1 MLTMVRNN
9 FARLLAPTLCLGMLM
24 GAMYAERDW
33 PQRDDARPYHARCA
47 AAITAI
53 PLQMGPWVGKE
64 RAPQSAAIEVLKPNA
79 IRNIEFTDPRVGALR
94 QPENRISLSI
104 VQVKRI
110 GDMLGHYPPQC
121 YPAFGDT
128 MTSQKAR
135 DWQID
140 QAGPSTGSSIHGME
154 YVFERVVNGKTYK
167 RIVYNFMVA
176 PERGLLRDMKE
187 LEKAAEDYVRRY
199 YGAAQVQ
206 VVFDSLAGQEM
217 SAAGRDAV
225 FTTLMRNCAAAI
237 EVLKSGQAS
246 ETGVPSQTEQLSSS
260 DK

>member
-1 MLTMVRNN
+1 MMIRMIRSN

-24 GAMYAERDW
+24 GAMYAEREW
-33 PQRDDARPYHARCA
+33 PQREDALPYHRECA

-53 PLQMGPWVGKE
+53 PLHMGPWVGKE

-104 VQVKRI
+104 VQVRRI
-110 GDMLGHYPPQC
+110 GDMLGHFPPNC

-128 MTSQKAR
+128 MSSQVAR
-135 DWQID
+135 DWEILPE
-140 QAGPSTGSSIHGME
+140 PSASPMTIRGME
-154 YVFERVVNGKTYK
+154 YVFERAVNGKTYK

-176 PERGLLRDMKE
+176 PKRGLLRDMKD

-217 SAAGRDAV
+217 SAGQRDAV
-225 FTTLMRNCAAAI
+225 FTTLMRDCAAAI
-237 EVLKSGQAS
+237 EVLKSGPAS
-246 ETGVPSQTEQLSSS
+246 TT
-260 DK
+260 D

>member
-1 MLTMVRNN
+1 MLRMVRNN

-24 GAMYAERDW
+24 GAMYAGREW
-33 PQRDDARPYHARCA
+33 PQRSDARPYHESCARA
-47 AAITAI
+47 IAAIPI
-53 PLQMGPWVGKE
+53 QMGPWVGKE

-94 QPENRISLSI
+94 LPENRISLSI
-104 VQVKRI
+104 VQVRRI
-110 GDMLGHYPPQC
+110 GDMLGHFPPNC

-128 MTSQKAR
+128 MNSQVAR
-135 DWQID
+135 DWTIEVP
-140 QAGPSTGSSIHGME
+140 GSTPMTLRGME
-154 YVFERVVNGKTYK
+154 YVFERAMNGKTYK

-176 PERGLLRDMKE
+176 PQRGILRDMKD
-187 LEKAAEDYVRRY
+187 LEKAAEDYLRRY

-217 SAAGRDAV
+217 SADGRDAV
-225 FTTLMRNCAAAI
+225 FSTLMRYCAPAI

-246 ETGVPSQTEQLSSS
+246 PVDASPGQDGSNGR
-260 DK
+260 